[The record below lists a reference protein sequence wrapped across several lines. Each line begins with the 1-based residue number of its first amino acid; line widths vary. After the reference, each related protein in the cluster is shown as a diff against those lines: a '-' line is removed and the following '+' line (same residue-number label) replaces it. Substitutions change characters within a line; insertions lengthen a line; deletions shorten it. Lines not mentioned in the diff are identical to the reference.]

1 MTEAKEYVFDLC
13 VIGCGPAGFAAAMR
27 ALDIG
32 KHVCIIEGGEIGG
45 TGVKW
50 GALASKTMWEL
61 AKDFHIAGKVDR
73 GYRCSSLRVNFHKV
87 YETVME
93 AVKERQYQMRSQ
105 IETFSPRVWL
115 GPGSLT
121 YKTGMGSFID
131 KETVAV
137 TYPDG
142 RQEQVKAR
150 FTMIATG
157 SRPRTLPHIEIDHK
171 RVITSDDILGLK
183 TFPRRMAIIGAG
195 VTGCEYATIFA
206 QFGQTQVYL
215 VDHMDTVIPWEDEDV
230 SRFVS
235 NSLKDHGV
243 EIFQR
248 AKVKAIDKTN
258 DHLEVIL
265 DFADG
270 HSRVVEVDV
279 ALVSVGR
286 KPNTEGLNLDRV
298 GITPTASGILESGT
312 CCQIQKNIYA
322 AGDITPHPAMVNI
335 AELEGRYAVKHMFG
349 CVRWPL
355 RYENLPTV
363 MFFSPAVTAVGLNE
377 KRCRAQN
384 IPFRVA
390 YLSNALL
397 PRAIAMRDT
406 CGFVKIIVQDDDNG
420 KILGMRAAGPQ
431 VSSLV
436 MSLTH
441 IMDQGKGI
449 EDVLKSVYPH
459 PTISEGT
466 QECLRLLLG
475 KSMFKPEA
483 FPDLMQI
490 RSWRPDSAPEEG

>member
-105 IETFSPRVWL
+105 IETFSPRVWS

-270 HSRVVEVDV
+270 HSRDV
-279 ALVSVGR
+279 NRTLKGSIWTG
-286 KPNTEGLNLDRV
+286 
-298 GITPTASGILESGT
+298 S
-312 CCQIQKNIYA
+312 
-322 AGDITPHPAMVNI
+322 
-335 AELEGRYAVKHMFG
+335 ELPRPPPEF
-349 CVRWPL
+349 W
-355 RYENLPTV
+355 
-363 MFFSPAVTAVGLNE
+363 SPARAVRSRRTSMLPEISPRIRPWSISPNWRDVTPSNICLVACAG
-377 KRCRAQN
+377 RCATR
-384 IPFRVA
+384 
-390 YLSNALL
+390 
-397 PRAIAMRDT
+397 T
-406 CGFVKIIVQDDDNG
+406 CRQ
-420 KILGMRAAGPQ
+420 
-431 VSSLV
+431 
-436 MSLTH
+436 
-441 IMDQGKGI
+441 
-449 EDVLKSVYPH
+449 
-459 PTISEGT
+459 
-466 QECLRLLLG
+466 
-475 KSMFKPEA
+475 
-483 FPDLMQI
+483 
-490 RSWRPDSAPEEG
+490 